1 MSALRREDRLQL
13 LLRFGYD
20 GADFYGVPNQPHG
33 ATVQSALTARLSAA
47 VGQPPKALC
56 FAARTDQGVHALANY
71 ATCWFPPGTVED
83 DALPALLAAI
93 EAEGDDGLVGVEARR
108 AGFHTHARALGVGKR
123 YRYRLAG
130 DRPDEALA
138 LSALPRPR
146 PGRPAPRPAPPVW
159 RTWQVAPP
167 LELEPMR
174 AAAALLVG
182 RHDFRAFA
190 SGPFGDQPTTRCVHQ
205 LSIRPAEGPQGP
217 HLVVEILGDGFLRN
231 MVRVIVGSLAEV
243 GAGLRP
249 PDQLLAPLASGQRDD
264 AGLTAPARALTLVD
278 LLEVEPPEG
287 GAPWAPRIDPA
298 A

>member
-1 MSALRREDRLQL
+1 
-13 LLRFGYD
+13 
-20 GADFYGVPNQPHG
+20 
-33 ATVQSALTARLSAA
+33 
-47 VGQPPKALC
+47 
-56 FAARTDQGVHALANY
+56 
-71 ATCWFPPGTVED
+71 
-83 DALPALLAAI
+83 
-93 EAEGDDGLVGVEARR
+93 LVAVEARR

-123 YRYRLAG
+123 YRYRLVG
-130 DRPDEALA
+130 DRPDEALELA
-138 LSALPRPR
+138 SLPRPR

-167 LELEPMR
+167 LDLAPMR

-182 RHDFRAFA
+182 AHDFRAFA
-190 SGPFGDQPTTRCVHQ
+190 SGPFGDQPTTRRVHQ
-205 LSIRPAEGPQGP
+205 LTIEPAAGPQGP
-217 HLVVEILGDGFLRN
+217 HLVVEVLGDGFLRN

-249 PDQLLAPLASGQRDD
+249 PAQLLEPLGSGLRDD

-287 GAPWAPRIDPA
+287 GAPWAPRVDPA